1 MKTDAPVIDC
11 TERHLPAIRDI
22 LNEAILHTTALWDEE
37 PRTLESIA
45 QWFEHRQRGGF
56 PVLGIEAA
64 DGTLAGYATYGTFRT
79 QCGYRFT
86 VEHSVYVEKSHR
98 GQGIGTALM
107 RALID
112 TARAGEIHT
121 LVGVIDAANHDSIRF
136 HRAFGFV
143 PCGTIREAGRK
154 FGRWLDLE
162 FYQLILRPSA
172 ESQPP
177 A

>member
-1 MKTDAPVIDC
+1 MKTDAPVIAC

-22 LNEAILHTTALWDEE
+22 LNEAILNTTALWDEE
-37 PRTLESIA
+37 PRALEGIA
-45 QWFEHRQRGGF
+45 QWFEHRKSGGF

-86 VEHSVYVEKSHR
+86 V
-98 GQGIGTALM
+98 ALM
-107 RALID
+107 HALID

-121 LVGVIDAANHDSIRF
+121 LVGVIDAANEGSIRF

-172 ESQPP
+172 ESHPP
-177 A
+177 P